1 MNFCED
7 RHEPKYQITY
17 KSSTPKYQTVLDS
30 ATSEKYTPVW
40 LVCEKCMENKE
51 CFGSH
56 DEIESVE
63 VLA

>member
-1 MNFCED
+1 MNVCED
-7 RHEPKYQITY
+7 SHEPKYQITY
-17 KSSTPKYQTVLDS
+17 KSSTPKYQAVSDFV
-30 ATSEKYTPVW
+30 TSEKYTPVW

-51 CFGSH
+51 CFGAH